1 MSREVIKGRDGFT
14 TLGYVETMS
23 DGKQKTLAKD
33 GFTTLGFYD
42 PKRNETFDKDGFRTI
57 AHGNV
62 LSGLIYEK
70 R

>member
-1 MSREVIKGRDGFT
+1 MSREVIKGR
-14 TLGYVETMS
+14 
-23 DGKQKTLAKD
+23 D

-42 PKRNETFDKDGFRTI
+42 PKRNETFDKDGFTTI